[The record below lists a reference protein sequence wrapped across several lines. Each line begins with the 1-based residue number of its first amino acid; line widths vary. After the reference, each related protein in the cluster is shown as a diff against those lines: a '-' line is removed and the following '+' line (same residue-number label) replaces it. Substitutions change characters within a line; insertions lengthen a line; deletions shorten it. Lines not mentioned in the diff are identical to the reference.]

1 MKKVSLLVLS
11 FLGAMALQA
20 QDYTDAL
27 RYSESFVEGNGRY
40 MAMAGATTAL
50 GGNVGSLSVNPAG
63 SAVFKKSVFELSPSY
78 QYTKSENHYT
88 GYDRAF
94 SSKIRIPSLGL
105 VAYKPMKQN
114 SVFVSGLSFA
124 FAMNAQNRYDET
136 IKYTT
141 KNATNSLTDDFFR
154 LITVT
159 PLSNL
164 NANYEQLAWD
174 TYLVDTLGSTFVSS
188 NIEDGVI
195 SNAKYGQYQDILL
208 DRAGV
213 KREYLFNFGVDFSE
227 WVFVGA
233 DLVFENIAFST
244 SKKITEKDKNDNLE
258 YLNSFT
264 YNENLDVTGNGV
276 GGKFGV
282 IARPIEYIRLG
293 AAIHTPLKYNISE
306 DYETQIVA
314 NYDKAINVDGQT
326 TVKSKHSA
334 TNDYKVAQ
342 PAKYVGSLGFVYK
355 NIANVGVDVETMNY
369 ANCMFESD
377 NDISDANETID
388 TTLGKVT
395 NLKCGGEFRYGPFTF
410 RAGYAMYGNPY
421 ANVSGDNFYRKD
433 YSAGVGLATNTMY
446 CDFSWLR
453 AKTKQTNSLYK
464 NLAGDDLTANSTIKR
479 DYITFTFG
487 VKF

>member
-1 MKKVSLLVLS
+1 MKKVSLLMLS
-11 FLGAMALQA
+11 FLGAIALQA

-27 RYSESFVEGNGRY
+27 RYGESFVEGNGRY
-40 MAMAGATTAL
+40 MAMGGATTAL

-88 GYDRAF
+88 GYDKAF
-94 SSKIRIPSLGL
+94 ASKIRIPSLGL

-141 KNATNSLTDDFFR
+141 KNATNSLTDDFVR
-154 LITVT
+154 LA
-159 PLSNL
+159 SN
-164 NANYEQLAWD
+164 NKWYDNYNTLAWNS
-174 TYLVDTLGSTFVSS
+174 YLLDSLSDGTIYSDY
-188 NIEDGVI
+188 IKDGV
-195 SNAKYGQYQDILL
+195 YGQYQDATI
-208 DRAGV
+208 DRTGV

-227 WVFVGA
+227 WVFIGA
-233 DLVFENIAFST
+233 DLVFENIAYSET
-244 SKKITEKDKNDNLE
+244 KKITEKDKNDNLE

-264 YNENLDVTGNGV
+264 YTENLEATGNGV
-276 GGKFGV
+276 GGKFG
-282 IARPIEYIRLG
+282 ILARPIEYIRIG
-293 AAIHTPLKYNISE
+293 AAVHTPIKYNISE
-306 DYETQIVA
+306 DYESRIVA
-314 NYDKAINVDGQT
+314 NYDKPINADGKTQ
-326 TVKSKHSA
+326 VSSKYTSS
-334 TNDYKVAQ
+334 NSYKVAQ
-342 PAKYVGSLGFVYK
+342 PAKFVGSLGFVYK
-355 NIANVGVDVETMNY
+355 NIANVGVDIETMNFS
-369 ANCMFESD
+369 NSMFEAD
-377 NDISDANETID
+377 FDISDANETID

-421 ANVSGDNFYRKD
+421 KNVSGDNFYRND

-446 CDFSWLR
+446 CDLSWLR
-453 AKTKQTNSLYK
+453 AKTKQNNTLYK
-464 NLAGDDLTANSTIKR
+464 NLAGDDLTANSTLKR
-479 DYITFTFG
+479 DYITITFG